1 MPSTKKSSMS
11 SETTLSS
18 SPQSSQESN
27 YVTATAA
34 SEPARFPME
43 EGFDIVAYRKT
54 PECQQLTDWVLN
66 SFSKART
73 DRTKK
78 QQQWQLNMAFYL
90 GKQWLQ
96 QGASSLGFT
105 GNLVPQKVPY
115 YRGKKTINRIRSFV
129 RTEQSKFI
137 SQTPVASVIPATA
150 EDEDMRSAFA
160 AEQAWQSISNSQKLD
175 YHFER
180 AAWWMTL
187 TGVGFIK
194 TYWDGNVIDKV
205 SGQPGN
211 IRYGA
216 VSPFHLFVPDLREID
231 IEDQPYIINAY
242 SKPVAWAKS
251 RYEEELKGVTLTP
264 THTSTQMDESYLDL
278 TDANKVNNDSI
289 LVYEMWVKPGTT
301 KEMPQ
306 GGMIVVVDKFMVEK
320 HIGMPYNHN
329 EYPFAK
335 LEHIPT
341 GAFYPDSPVS
351 DIIELQ
357 REFNTLRSEISEAG
371 RRMAKPQ
378 LIVAKGSLV
387 PGKLTNEPGS
397 VIEYRPGMPAPQPL
411 QLSPLPEYYVVQQ
424 DRILTDI
431 QDLTGQ
437 HEVSRGSAPGGG
449 ITAGTAISFLKES
462 DDQYLSPQYHSV
474 EYAYEKIA
482 GQTIGLFIQYVKLP
496 RKIKTIGADQA
507 YDTMI
512 LSGADVKSGTDIRI
526 ERGSS
531 IGQSQAAKRA
541 EIKDYFSIGLI
552 DANQALQM
560 LEMGGVQRYQ
570 DTMNVAKSKA
580 QRENIKMK
588 QINEAEIMRYEDDI
602 VAKTLQGMDPASL
615 EQITAAG
622 EDPEQLIRDELPSI
636 IPVDDFDIH
645 ELHIEVHNQF
655 RMSQE
660 FEALPDSIKQQFA
673 KHVAAHQEYVAQQQM
688 QQFLD
693 QIPSDGTEGVPLGG
707 EPPQD
712 PFSGGME
719 QMEQGAPPMA

>member
-1 MPSTKKSSMS
+1 MTH
-11 SETTLSS
+11 SS
-18 SPQSSQESN
+18 SPQSNQKSN
-27 YVTATAA
+27 VASAT
-34 SEPARFPME
+34 SSPEPARFPME
-43 EGFDIVAYRKT
+43 EGFDVVAYRKT
-54 PECQQLTDWVLN
+54 KECQQLTDWVLT

-73 DRTKK
+73 DRSKK
-78 QQQWQLNMAFYL
+78 QSQWQMNLAFYL

-96 QGASSLGFT
+96 QGKNSMGIT
-105 GNLVPQKVPY
+105 GQLVPQRVPY
-115 YRGKKTINRIRSFV
+115 YRGKKTINRVRSFV
-129 RTEQSKFI
+129 RQEQSKFI
-137 SQTPVASVIPATA
+137 SQQPIAAVVPATA

-160 AEQAWQSISNSQKLD
+160 AEQAWQSVSSSQKLS

-180 AAWWMTL
+180 AAWWMVI

-194 TYWDGNVIDKV
+194 TYWDPTIVDKV

-231 IEDQPYIINAY
+231 IEDQPFVINAY
-242 SKPVAWAKS
+242 SKPVAWAKN
-251 RYEEELKGVTLTP
+251 RYQTELAGVNITP
-264 THTSTQMDESYLDL
+264 THSSVETDEGYLDL
-278 TDANKVNNDSI
+278 TEANKASNDSVLI
-289 LVYEMWVKPGTT
+289 YEMWIKPGTT
-301 KEMPQ
+301 KEMPE
-306 GGMIVVVDKFMVEK
+306 GGMLVVVDKFLVEK
-320 HIGMPYNHN
+320 HVGLPYGHK

-341 GAFYPDSPVS
+341 GAFYPDSPVT

-411 QLSPLPEYYVVQQ
+411 PLSPLPEYYVIQQ

-431 QDLTGQ
+431 EDITGQ
-437 HEVSRGSAPGGG
+437 HEASRGQAPGGG
-449 ITAGTAISFLKES
+449 VTAGTAISFLKES
-462 DDQYLSPQYHSV
+462 DDQYLTPQYHSV
-474 EYAYEKIA
+474 EHAYEKIA
-482 GQTIGLFIQYVKLP
+482 SQTLGLFVQYVTMP

-507 YDTMI
+507 YDTML
-512 LSGADVKSGTDIRI
+512 LSGADLKSGTDIRI

-560 LEMGGVQRYQ
+560 LEMGGIQRYQ
-570 DTMNVAKSKA
+570 DTINVAKAKA

-588 QINEAEIMRYEDDI
+588 QLNEAEVLRNQDDI
-602 VAKTLQGMDPASL
+602 VARTLQSMDPMNVQLL
-615 EQITAAG
+615 E
-622 EDPEQLIRDELPSI
+622 EQGQNVEEMIREQLPSI

-645 ELHIEVHNQF
+645 ELHIELHNQF

-660 FEALPDSIKQQFA
+660 YETLPDVIKQQFS
-673 KHVAAHQEYVAQQQM
+673 KHVAAHQEYVIDQQQ
-688 QQFLD
+688 QEFVNGL
-693 QIPSDGTEGVPLGG
+693 PSDGTEGVPLGA

-712 PFSGGME
+712 PFGGGME
-719 QMEQGAPPMA
+719 QMGQPAPPNQ

>member
-1 MPSTKKSSMS
+1 MS
-11 SETTLSS
+11 SETTRSS
-18 SPQSSQESN
+18 SPQNSLEISV
-27 YVTATAA
+27 VTATAGP
-34 SEPARFPME
+34 EPASFPTQ
-43 EGFDIVAYRKT
+43 EGFDIVAYRATK
-54 PECQQLTDWVLN
+54 ECQKLTDWVLN

-78 QQQWQLNMAFYL
+78 QQQWQLNIAFYL

-96 QGASSLGFT
+96 QGNNGLNSG
-105 GNLVPQKVPY
+105 GQLVPQKVPY
-115 YRGKKTINRIRSFV
+115 YRGKKTINRVRSFV
-129 RTEQSKFI
+129 RQEQSKFI
-137 SQTPVASVIPATA
+137 SQEPVASVVPATA
-150 EDEDMRSAFA
+150 EDEDMRAAFA
-160 AEQAWQSISNSQKLD
+160 AEQAWHSISSSQKLS

-194 TYWDGNVIDKV
+194 TYWDGSIVDKV

-231 IEDQPYIINAY
+231 IEDQPFVINAY
-242 SKPVAWAKS
+242 SKPIAWAKA
-251 RYEEELKGVTLTP
+251 RYEKELAGVSLTP
-264 THTSTQMDESYLDL
+264 THSSTEMDEGYLDL
-278 TDANKVNNDSI
+278 QDANKIRNDSV

-301 KEMPQ
+301 KEMPD

-320 HIGMPYNHN
+320 HIGMPYGHQ

-341 GAFYPDSPVS
+341 GAFYPDSPVT
-351 DIIELQ
+351 DIVELQ

-411 QLSPLPEYYVVQQ
+411 PLSPLPDYYVSQQ

-431 QDLTGQ
+431 EDLTGQ
-437 HEVSRGSAPGGG
+437 HQASRGQAPGGG

-462 DDQYLSPQYHSV
+462 DDQYLTPQYHSV
-474 EYAYEKIA
+474 EHAYEKIA
-482 GQTIGLFIQYVKLP
+482 SQTLSLFVQYVSMP

-507 YDTMI
+507 YDTML
-512 LSGADVKSGTDIRI
+512 LSGADLKSGTDVRI

-560 LEMGGVQRYQ
+560 LEMGGIQRYQ
-570 DTMNVAKSKA
+570 DTINVAKGKA

-588 QINEAEIMRYEDDI
+588 QLNEAELMRHEDDM
-602 VAKTLQGMDPASL
+602 VAQITQNMDPQNMAIM
-615 EQITAAG
+615 EQAG
-622 EDPEQLIRDELPSI
+622 EDPQQLIRDELPSI

-645 ELHIEVHNQF
+645 ELHIEIHNQF

-660 FEALPDSIKQQFA
+660 YEALPESVKKQFA
-673 KHVAAHQEYVAQQQM
+673 KHVAAHQEYVAQEQM
-688 QQFLD
+688 QNFLG
-693 QIPSDGTEGVPLGG
+693 QIPSDGTEGVPLGEG
-707 EPPQD
+707 PSQD
-712 PFSGGME
+712 PFGGGME
-719 QMEQGAPPMA
+719 ATGQQAPPMA

>member
-1 MPSTKKSSMS
+1 MS
-11 SETTLSS
+11 SETILSS
-18 SPQSSQESN
+18 SPQMIQEASV
-27 YVTATAA
+27 VTATSAP
-34 SEPARFPME
+34 EPARFPME
-43 EGFDIVAYRKT
+43 DGFDIVAYRKT
-54 PECQQLTDWVLN
+54 KECQKLTDWVLN
-66 SFSKART
+66 SFTKART
-73 DRTKK
+73 DRSKK
-78 QQQWQLNMAFYL
+78 QSQWQLNLAFYL

-96 QGASSLGFT
+96 PGRTGLGPT
-105 GNLVPQKVPY
+105 NQLVQQKVPY
-115 YRGKKTINRIRSFV
+115 YRSKKTINRVRSFV
-129 RTEQSKFI
+129 RQEQSKFI
-137 SQTPVASVIPATA
+137 SQEPTAAVVPATA
-150 EDEDMRSAFA
+150 EDEDMRAAFA
-160 AEQAWQSISNSQKLD
+160 AEQAWHSISSSQKLS

-180 AAWWMTL
+180 AAWWMTI

-194 TYWDGNVIDKV
+194 TYWDGSIIDKV

-216 VSPFHLFVPDLREID
+216 VSPFHIFVPDLREID
-231 IEDQPYIINAY
+231 IEDQPFVINAY
-242 SKPVAWAKS
+242 SKPVAWAKN
-251 RYEEELKGVTLTP
+251 RYQAELAGVELTP
-264 THTSTQMDESYLDL
+264 THSSIDTDEGYLDL
-278 TDANKVNNDSI
+278 TEANKTSNDSV
-289 LVYEMWVKPGTT
+289 LVYEMWIKPGTT
-301 KEMPQ
+301 KEMPE
-306 GGMIVVVDKFMVEK
+306 GGMLVVVDKFMVEK
-320 HIGMPYNHN
+320 HIGLPYGHQ

-341 GAFYPDSPVS
+341 GAFYPDSPVT

-431 QDLTGQ
+431 EDITGQ
-437 HEVSRGSAPGGG
+437 HEASRGQAPGGG
-449 ITAGTAISFLKES
+449 VTAGTAISFLKES
-462 DDQYLSPQYHSV
+462 DDQYLTPQYHSV
-474 EYAYEKIA
+474 EHAYEKIA
-482 GQTIGLFIQYVKLP
+482 SQTLSLFVQYVNLP

-507 YDTMI
+507 YDTML
-512 LSGADVKSGTDIRI
+512 LSGADLRSGTDIRI

-560 LEMGGVQRYQ
+560 LEMGGIQRYQ
-570 DTMNVAKSKA
+570 DTINVAKSKV

-588 QINEAEIMRYEDDI
+588 ALNEAEVMRNEDEI
-602 VAKTLQGMDPASL
+602 VAKTLQGMDPANIQEL
-615 EQITAAG
+615 MDGGMNPEDMIREQ
-622 EDPEQLIRDELPSI
+622 LPSI

-645 ELHIEVHNQF
+645 ELHVEIHNQF

-660 FEALPDSIKQQFA
+660 YEALPEVIKQQFA
-673 KHVAAHQEYVAQQQM
+673 KHVAAHQEYIAQEQM
-688 QQFLD
+688 QQFINQL
-693 QIPSDGTEGVPLGG
+693 PSDGTEGVPLG
-707 EPPQD
+707 EAPPQD
-712 PFSGGME
+712 PFGGGM
-719 QMEQGAPPMA
+719 QEQGQPEQASPMM